1 MQKTNNEMRQVRHT
15 KKPDTT
21 RNSPGLEEKIE
32 QRRRLEEGRKAA
44 IVRENKQTIRIILN
58 R

>member
-1 MQKTNNEMRQVRHT
+1 MQKMNNDMRQVRHK
-15 KKPDTT
+15 KKPDTS

-32 QRRRLEEGRKAA
+32 QRRRLEEGRKAV
-44 IVRENKQTIRIILN
+44 IVKENRNTIRIILN

>member
-1 MQKTNNEMRQVRHT
+1 MRRVKHT
-15 KKPDTT
+15 SKPDTT

-32 QRRRLEEGRKAA
+32 QRRRFEEGRKAV
-44 IVRENKQTIRIILN
+44 IVKENKQTIRIILN

>member
-1 MQKTNNEMRQVRHT
+1 MRKIKHHP
-15 KKPDTT
+15 KPDTT

-32 QRRRLEEGRKAA
+32 QKRRMEEGRKAV
-44 IVRENKQTIRIILN
+44 IVKENRNTIRIVL

>member
-1 MQKTNNEMRQVRHT
+1 MRQVKHA

-32 QRRRLEEGRKAA
+32 QRRRMEEGRKAV
-44 IVRENKQTIRIILN
+44 IVKENRNTIRIVL

>member
-1 MQKTNNEMRQVRHT
+1 MRQVKHT
-15 KKPDTT
+15 SKPDTT

-32 QRRRLEEGRKAA
+32 QRRRLEEGRKAV
-44 IVRENKQTIRIILN
+44 IVKENRNTIRIILN

>member
-1 MQKTNNEMRQVRHT
+1 MRRVRHT
-15 KKPDTT
+15 SKPDTS

-32 QRRRLEEGRKAA
+32 QRRRLEEERKAV
-44 IVRENKQTIRIILN
+44 IVKENRNTIRIILN

>member
-1 MQKTNNEMRQVRHT
+1 MRQVKHT
-15 KKPDTT
+15 SKPDTT

-32 QRRRLEEGRKAA
+32 QRRRLEEGRKVA
-44 IVRENKQTIRIILN
+44 IVKGNKNTIRIILN

>member
-1 MQKTNNEMRQVRHT
+1 MRQVKHIN
-15 KKPDTT
+15 KPDTT

-32 QRRRLEEGRKAA
+32 QRRRLEEGRKAV
-44 IVRENKQTIRIILN
+44 IVKENRNTIRIVL

>member
-1 MQKTNNEMRQVRHT
+1 MRQVKHIN
-15 KKPDTT
+15 KPDTT

-32 QRRRLEEGRKAA
+32 QRRRMEEGRKAV
-44 IVRENKQTIRIILN
+44 IVKENRNTIRIVL

>member
-1 MQKTNNEMRQVRHT
+1 MRRVRHA

-21 RNSPGLEEKIE
+21 SNSPGLEEKIE
-32 QRRRLEEGRKAA
+32 QRRRLEEGRKAV
-44 IVRENKQTIRIILN
+44 IVKENRNTIRIVL

>member
-1 MQKTNNEMRQVRHT
+1 MRRVKHT
-15 KKPDTT
+15 SKPDTT

-32 QRRRLEEGRKAA
+32 QRRRMEKGRKAV
-44 IVRENKQTIRIILN
+44 IIRENIQTIRIILN

>member
-1 MQKTNNEMRQVRHT
+1 MRQVRHT
-15 KKPDTT
+15 EKPDTT

-32 QRRRLEEGRKAA
+32 QKRRMEEGRKAV
-44 IVRENKQTIRIILN
+44 IIRENKQTIRIILN

>member
-1 MQKTNNEMRQVRHT
+1 MRRVRHT

-21 RNSPGLEEKIE
+21 SNSPGLEEKIE
-32 QRRRLEEGRKAA
+32 QRRRLEEERKAV
-44 IVRENKQTIRIILN
+44 IVKENRNTIRIILN

>member
-1 MQKTNNEMRQVRHT
+1 MRRVKHIS
-15 KKPDTT
+15 KPDTT

-32 QRRRLEEGRKAA
+32 QRRRLEEGRKVA
-44 IVRENKQTIRIILN
+44 IVKENRNTIRIVL

>member
-1 MQKTNNEMRQVRHT
+1 MRQVKHA

-32 QRRRLEEGRKAA
+32 QRRRMEEGRKAA
-44 IVRENKQTIRIILN
+44 IIRENKQTIRIILN

>member
-1 MQKTNNEMRQVRHT
+1 MRQVRHT
-15 KKPDTT
+15 EKPDTT

-32 QRRRLEEGRKAA
+32 QRRRLEEGRKAV
-44 IVRENKQTIRIILN
+44 IVKENRNTIRIVL

>member
-1 MQKTNNEMRQVRHT
+1 MRRVKHIT
-15 KKPDTT
+15 KPDTT

-32 QRRRLEEGRKAA
+32 QRRRLEEGRKAT
-44 IVRENKQTIRIILN
+44 IVRENRNTIRIILN

>member
-1 MQKTNNEMRQVRHT
+1 MRQVRHQ

-44 IVRENKQTIRIILN
+44 IVKENKNTIRIVL

>member
-1 MQKTNNEMRQVRHT
+1 MRRVKHIN
-15 KKPDTT
+15 KPDTT

-32 QRRRLEEGRKAA
+32 QKRRMEEGRKAV
-44 IVRENKQTIRIILN
+44 IVKENRNTIRIVL

>member
-1 MQKTNNEMRQVRHT
+1 MRRVKHIN
-15 KKPDTT
+15 KPDTT

-32 QRRRLEEGRKAA
+32 QRRRMEEGRKAV
-44 IVRENKQTIRIILN
+44 IVKENRNTIRIVL

>member
-1 MQKTNNEMRQVRHT
+1 MRRVRHT
-15 KKPDTT
+15 EKPDTT

-32 QRRRLEEGRKAA
+32 QKRRLEEGRKAV
-44 IVRENKQTIRIILN
+44 IVKENRNTIRIVL

>member
-1 MQKTNNEMRQVRHT
+1 MRRVRHT
-15 KKPDTT
+15 EKPDIT

-32 QRRRLEEGRKAA
+32 QKRRLEEGRKAV
-44 IVRENKQTIRIILN
+44 IVKENRNTIRIVL

>member
-1 MQKTNNEMRQVRHT
+1 MRQVRHT

-32 QRRRLEEGRKAA
+32 QKRRMEEGRKAV
-44 IVRENKQTIRIILN
+44 IVKENKNTIRIILN
-58 R
+58 S

>member
-32 QRRRLEEGRKAA
+32 QRRRLEEGRKAV
-44 IVRENKQTIRIILN
+44 IVKENRNTIRIVL

>member
-1 MQKTNNEMRQVRHT
+1 MNNDMRQVRHK
-15 KKPDTT
+15 KKPDTS

-32 QRRRLEEGRKAA
+32 QRRRLEEGRKVA
-44 IVRENKQTIRIILN
+44 IVKENKNTIRIILN

>member
-1 MQKTNNEMRQVRHT
+1 MRQVKHT
-15 KKPDTT
+15 SKPDTT

-32 QRRRLEEGRKAA
+32 QRRRLEEGRKAV
-44 IVRENKQTIRIILN
+44 IVKENRNTIRIVL

>member
-1 MQKTNNEMRQVRHT
+1 MRQVKHT
-15 KKPDTT
+15 SKPDTT

-32 QRRRLEEGRKAA
+32 QRRRMEEGRKAV
-44 IVRENKQTIRIILN
+44 IVKENRNTIRIVL

>member
-1 MQKTNNEMRQVRHT
+1 MRQVKHT
-15 KKPDTT
+15 SKPDTT

-32 QRRRLEEGRKAA
+32 QKRRLEEGRKAV
-44 IVRENKQTIRIILN
+44 IVKENRNTIRIVL

>member
-1 MQKTNNEMRQVRHT
+1 MRQVKHIT
-15 KKPDTT
+15 KPDTT

-32 QRRRLEEGRKAA
+32 QRRRLEEGRKAV
-44 IVRENKQTIRIILN
+44 IVKENRNTIRIVL

>member
-1 MQKTNNEMRQVRHT
+1 MRQVKHIS
-15 KKPDTT
+15 KPDTT

-44 IVRENKQTIRIILN
+44 IVKENKNTIRIVL

>member
-1 MQKTNNEMRQVRHT
+1 MRRVKHT
-15 KKPDTT
+15 SKPDTT

-32 QRRRLEEGRKAA
+32 QRRRMEEGRKAV
-44 IVRENKQTIRIILN
+44 IVKENRNTIRIVL

>member
-1 MQKTNNEMRQVRHT
+1 MRQVRHT

-32 QRRRLEEGRKAA
+32 RHKMLEEGKKAV
-44 IVRENKQTIRIILN
+44 IVKENRNTIRIVL